1 MDETNQPHV
10 HLDMRGV
17 DPGRFPN
24 IVQALREAGLDPMTE
39 LVPVSPAAHY
49 VMGGVV
55 ADLHGRTTV
64 AGLYAVGET
73 ACTGLHGANRL
84 ASNSL
89 SECFVFGGRAAA
101 AGLDEPPPTTPGTTL
116 PVNVSPPDR
125 ATREAVWRGA
135 GLEREEEGLR
145 QLLNTETHP
154 LARLVA
160 ASALAR
166 HESRG
171 AHLRRDFPDSDPHLD
186 GYHSFA
192 PAGGM
197 GVVNEAW
204 AGP

>member
-1 MDETNQPHV
+1 MDATHQPHV
-10 HLDMRGV
+10 HLDMRSV

-24 IVQALREAGLDPMTE
+24 VVKALRDAGLDPMTE

-55 ADLHGRTTV
+55 TDLHGRTTV
-64 AGLYAVGET
+64 PGLYAVGET

-89 SECFVFGGRAAA
+89 SECFVFGGRAAD
-101 AGLDEPPPTTPGTTL
+101 AGLDEPSPTTEGVRVPAQ
-116 PVNVSPPDR
+116 VEPPSK

-135 GLEREEEGLR
+135 GLERDAHTLNA
-145 QLLNTETHP
+145 LLDDPHP

-166 HESRG
+166 QESRG
-171 AHLRRDFPDSDPHLD
+171 AHLRRDFPGCDPGLD
-186 GYHSFA
+186 GYHSIVT
-192 PAGGM
+192 AGGTD
-197 GVVNEAW
+197 VVHEAW
-204 AGP
+204 E

>member
-1 MDETNQPHV
+1 MDATHQPHV
-10 HLDMRGV
+10 HLDMRSV

-24 IVQALREAGLDPMTE
+24 VVKALRDAGLDPMTA

-55 ADLHGRTTV
+55 TDLHGRTAV
-64 AGLYAVGET
+64 PGLYAVGET

-89 SECFVFGGRAAA
+89 SECFVFGGRAAD
-101 AGLDEPPPTTPGTTL
+101 AGLDEPPPTTEGVLVPAQ
-116 PVNVSPPDR
+116 VEPPSR

-135 GLEREEEGLR
+135 GLERNAHTLTA
-145 QLLNTETHP
+145 LLDDPHP

-166 HESRG
+166 QESRG
-171 AHLRRDFPDSDPHLD
+171 AHLRRDFPGCDPALD
-186 GYHSFA
+186 GYHSIVT
-192 PAGGM
+192 AGDTD
-197 GVVNEAW
+197 VVHEAW
-204 AGP
+204 E